1 MTLLDYNCID
11 DEALLTVLISVW
23 FFSKKNLTP
32 SVDLLKFEFMRHC
45 SHDCVRNARCF
56 CSERNK
62 VATKMKRE
70 VVKVRRQLALQKGE
84 RLLSDDDD
92 DVMSPA
98 TAAESTASEAEE
110 KSPDEHEES
119 PERTAVSAASSAIY
133 SVVSFSLVCAHGI
146 RSVACRQVRSASV
159 GNT

>member
-1 MTLLDYNCID
+1 
-11 DEALLTVLISVW
+11 
-23 FFSKKNLTP
+23 
-32 SVDLLKFEFMRHC
+32 MRHC
-45 SHDCVRNARCF
+45 SHGCVRNARCF

-119 PERTAVSAASSAIY
+119 PERTAVSAASSAAIY
-133 SVVSFSLVCAHGI
+133 SVVSFSLV
-146 RSVACRQVRSASV
+146 RMEYVV
-159 GNT
+159 